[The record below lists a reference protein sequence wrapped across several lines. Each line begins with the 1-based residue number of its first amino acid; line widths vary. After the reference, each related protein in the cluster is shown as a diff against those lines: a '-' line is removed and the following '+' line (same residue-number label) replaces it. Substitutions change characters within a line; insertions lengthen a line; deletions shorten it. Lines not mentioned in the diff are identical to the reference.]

1 MVDLHEAA
9 ETLMKEKI
17 RQCNKCPHC
26 GDRLSGYKWCNDCG
40 DITHLDEYLDDQ
52 LDKVNA
58 KIYRS
63 IKGVRTSKTPTE
75 T

>member
-9 ETLMKEKI
+9 ETLAKE
-17 RQCNKCPHC
+17 KCPHC
-26 GDRLSGYKWCNDCG
+26 GDRLSDYKWCKSCG

-63 IKGVRTSKTPTE
+63 IKGVRTSKTSTE

>member
-1 MVDLHEAA
+1 MVKVVTD
-9 ETLMKEKI
+9 
-17 RQCNKCPHC
+17 KCPHC
-26 GDRLSGYKWCNDCG
+26 GVKLSDYKWCKSCG

-63 IKGVRTSKTPTE
+63 AKRFGLRKNPSAS
-75 T
+75 

>member
-9 ETLMKEKI
+9 ETLQSK
-17 RQCNKCPHC
+17 KCPHC
-26 GDRLSGYKWCNDCG
+26 GDKCTEFFWCKHCG
-40 DITHLDEYLDDQ
+40 DITLLDEYQDDQ

-63 IKGVRTSKTPTE
+63 AKCLGLRKDTSAS
-75 T
+75 